1 MSLKLPSRQSS
12 TLTLKHEINVTPFI
26 DVMLVLLIIF
36 MVAAPL
42 ATRQM
47 PVDLPSLS
55 AGAQTP
61 EQPIT
66 LWITEN
72 DLWYINDTL
81 VEKDQ
86 VIPRIDAI
94 RAQAASTQ
102 NADESTSQP
111 NTRLQIRAD
120 KTLAYEQ
127 VMGAMN
133 MLSAAGYTQIGL
145 IGVDGGAGTSTLPK
159 AQVSEQLS
167 TAASINQTSAASG
180 SEGI

>member
-1 MSLKLPSRQSS
+1 MSLKLPSRQS
-12 TLTLKHEINVTPFI
+12 TALTLKHEINVTPFI

-72 DLWYINDTL
+72 GLWYINDTL

-94 RAQAASTQ
+94 RAETSSANASG
-102 NADESTSQP
+102 STSET

-120 KTLAYEQ
+120 KTLPYEQ

-145 IGVDGGAGTSTLPK
+145 IGVDGGASRSTPPK
-159 AQVSEQLS
+159 TQASAEPA
-167 TAASINQTSAASG
+167 TASINHTSAASG
-180 SEGI
+180 GEGI

>member
-1 MSLKLPSRQSS
+1 MSLKLPSRQSTALS
-12 TLTLKHEINVTPFI
+12 LKHEINVTPFI

-42 ATRQM
+42 ATRQI

-66 LWITEN
+66 LWITESG
-72 DLWYINDTL
+72 LWYINDTL
-81 VEKDQ
+81 VDKDQ
-86 VIPRIDAI
+86 VILRIDAI
-94 RAQAASTQ
+94 RAQTISANASG
-102 NADESTSQP
+102 STSET

-120 KTLAYEQ
+120 KTLPYEQ
-127 VMGAMN
+127 IMGAMN

-145 IGVDGGAGTSTLPK
+145 IGVDGGAGTSTPPK
-159 AQVSEQLS
+159 TQASGELA
-167 TAASINQTSAASG
+167 TASINQTSASSG

>member
-1 MSLKLPSRQSS
+1 MSLKLASRQS
-12 TLTLKHEINVTPFI
+12 TALTLKHEINVTPFI

-55 AGAQTP
+55 SGAQTP

-66 LWITEN
+66 LWITESG
-72 DLWYINDTL
+72 LWYINDTL

-120 KTLAYEQ
+120 KTLSYEQ

-145 IGVDGGAGTSTLPK
+145 IGVEGGASPSIPPK
-159 AQVSEQLS
+159 TQASAEL
-167 TAASINQTSAASG
+167 AADSLNQTSAASG